1 LRERK
6 QKTLSK
12 RWWFWNARRLTVR
25 FLVPPNYVCIRT
37 CMYVYM
43 YAYVRVCM
51 SMCMYMYVY
60 VCLYVC
66 IRTCMY
72 VYMYVPM
79 DLCVS
84 TLFFWGVKFGLNPQ
98 RKYTREYPVSIYS

>member
-25 FLVPPNYVCIRT
+25 FLLPPNYVC
-37 CMYVYM
+37 MYT
-43 YAYVRVCM
+43 
-51 SMCMYMYVY
+51 YVY

-66 IRTCMY
+66 THGSI
-72 VYMYVPM
+72 
-79 DLCVS
+79 LCVS
-84 TLFFWGVKFGLNPQ
+84 TFFWGVKFGLNPQ
-98 RKYTREYPVSIYS
+98 RKYKREYPVSIYS